1 MKRREIRASAV
12 VRALRRKFLITRIV
26 LFWERLWLALWPAAG
41 VAGLFIALSLLDVW
55 ALVTGWV
62 HVVALL
68 AFAGA
73 VGGAL
78 WRGLSG
84 LSMPDGEDARRRL
97 ETQSE
102 LLHRPLTTL
111 EDTLATAGNDEGTRE
126 LWRLHR
132 RRALASVRR
141 LRIGFPSPGLAR
153 FDARALRA
161 AVALLVVVGGSV
173 AGGESWQRLV
183 SGVAPSFADERV
195 VAATVEAWVAPPT
208 YTGLPPVLLKQP
220 EPADP
225 EAPETPRSLET
236 IQVPAGS
243 ELLAKV
249 NGGRGLPT
257 LSLDQRAVSFTMV
270 EADVY
275 ELRTAIDSARHM
287 VISQSDQELGAWRLD
302 TVPDLAP
309 TIAFNGLPVET
320 QRAALRIDYSA
331 DDDYG
336 LAAVKLEIRLAGTDK
351 LEEIEFVL
359 SGPNVRTSNDTVY
372 QDLTPHAWAGLPV
385 HVRLRA
391 EDQMGQSG
399 FSETFDITLPE
410 RRFRHPVA
418 KAIIEQRKR
427 LASEP
432 GARQDIA
439 RALGAIAA
447 APGDYYDDYV
457 AFLTL
462 NSARRRLE
470 RAGGDAVVNDVRQ
483 MLWDTA
489 LRIED
494 GALSIAERE
503 VRMLEQALLEA
514 LARDAPPHEIERLMN
529 ELQEALDR
537 YLQALAQQA
546 LQAAE
551 DTAGLQA
558 IESDILSLSRDDL
571 QRLLDRARELS
582 RMGSKEAARELLSQL
597 RDILE
602 NLRAGVMSS
611 QQREAQRQGQR
622 NLRDLGELMMRQQQL
637 LDRSFRRA
645 QRDMQGPGQR
655 GRQPMPD
662 ARADAG
668 VQEAL
673 RRMLGEIMRRLGENG
688 GDIPEALGEGELS
701 MRAAR
706 EALVRNR
713 NDQAI
718 GPQTNALESLRAG
731 AGAIM
736 QQMLSDIGMDDGPM
750 GGDDVDPL
758 GRPMQGAGID
768 TGDNVKVPDKA
779 SLQKARE
786 ILDELHRRAGQRT
799 RPPPELDYID
809 RLLKRF

>member
-1 MKRREIRASAV
+1 MKQREIRASAI

-55 ALVTGWV
+55 TLVTGWV

-97 ETQSE
+97 ETRSE
-102 LLHRPLTTL
+102 LPHRPLTTL

-161 AVALLVVVGGSV
+161 AVALLVVIGGSV
-173 AGGESWQRLV
+173 AGGESWRRLA

-208 YTGLPPVLLKQP
+208 YTGLPPILLKQP

-249 NGGRGLPT
+249 NGGRGLPA
-257 LSLDQRAVSFTMV
+257 LNLDQRAVPFTMV

-320 QRAALRIDYSA
+320 QRAALKVDYSA

-336 LAAVKLEIRLAGTDK
+336 LAAVKLEIRLAGTDR

-391 EDQMGQSG
+391 DDQMGQSG

-418 KAIIEQRKR
+418 KAVIEQRKR

-432 GARQDIA
+432 EARQDIA

-447 APGDYYDDYV
+447 VPGDYYDDYV

-470 RAGGDAVVNDVRQ
+470 RTGGDAVVNDVRQ

-645 QRDMQGPGQR
+645 QRDMQGPGRR

-706 EALVRNR
+706 EALARNR

-718 GPQTNALESLRAG
+718 GPQTNALESLRTG

>member
-1 MKRREIRASAV
+1 MKQREIRASAI

-26 LFWERLWLALWPAAG
+26 LFWERLWLALWPAVG

-55 ALVTGWV
+55 TLVTGWV

-111 EDTLATAGNDEGTRE
+111 EDTLATASNDEGTRE

-132 RRALASVRR
+132 RRALASARR

-161 AVALLVVVGGSV
+161 AVALLVVIGGSV
-173 AGGESWQRLV
+173 AGGESWQRLA

-208 YTGLPPVLLKQP
+208 YTGLPPILLKQP
-220 EPADP
+220 EPVDS
-225 EAPETPRSLET
+225 EAPATPRSLET

-249 NGGRGLPT
+249 NGGRGLPA
-257 LSLDQRAVSFTMV
+257 LSLDQRAVPFTVV

-336 LAAVKLEIRLAGTDK
+336 LAAVKLEIRLAETDK

-391 EDQMGQSG
+391 DDQMRQSG

-432 GARQDIA
+432 EARQDIA

-514 LARDAPPHEIERLMN
+514 LAQDAPPHEIERLMN

-537 YLQALAQQA
+537 YLQALTQQA

-645 QRDMQGPGQR
+645 QRDMQGPGRR

-706 EALVRNR
+706 EALARNR

-750 GGDDVDPL
+750 GDDDVDPL

-768 TGDNVKVPDKA
+768 TGDDVKVPDKA

-786 ILDELHRRAGQRT
+786 ILDELHRRASQRT

>member
-1 MKRREIRASAV
+1 MKQREIRASAI
-12 VRALRRKFLITRIV
+12 VRALGRKFLITRIV
-26 LFWERLWLALWPAAG
+26 LFWERLWLALWPAVG
-41 VAGLFIALSLLDVW
+41 VAGLFVALSLLDVW
-55 ALVTGWV
+55 TLVTGWV

-111 EDTLATAGNDEGTRE
+111 EDTLATASNDEGTRE

-161 AVALLVVVGGSV
+161 AVALLVIIGGSV
-173 AGGESWQRLV
+173 AGGESWQRLA

-195 VAATVEAWVAPPT
+195 VAATIEAWVAPPT

-249 NGGRGLPT
+249 NGGRGLPA
-257 LSLDQRAVSFTMV
+257 LSLDQRAVPFTMV

-302 TVPDLAP
+302 IVPDLAP

-336 LAAVKLEIRLAGTDK
+336 LAAVRLEIRLAETDK

-359 SGPNVRTSNDTVY
+359 SGPSVRTSNDTVY

-391 EDQMGQSG
+391 DDQMGQSG

-432 GARQDIA
+432 EARQDIA

-529 ELQEALDR
+529 ELEEALDR

-655 GRQPMPD
+655 GRQPMPG

-706 EALVRNR
+706 EALARDR

-750 GGDDVDPL
+750 GDDDVDPL

-786 ILDELHRRAGQRT
+786 ILDELHRRASQRT

>member
-183 SGVAPSFADERV
+183 SGVAPSFAEERV

-391 EDQMGQSG
+391 EDQMGQFG

-447 APGDYYDDYV
+447 APGDYYDDYA

>member
-1 MKRREIRASAV
+1 
-12 VRALRRKFLITRIV
+12 
-26 LFWERLWLALWPAAG
+26 
-41 VAGLFIALSLLDVW
+41 
-55 ALVTGWV
+55 
-62 HVVALL
+62 
-68 AFAGA
+68 
-73 VGGAL
+73 
-78 WRGLSG
+78 
-84 LSMPDGEDARRRL
+84 
-97 ETQSE
+97 
-102 LLHRPLTTL
+102 
-111 EDTLATAGNDEGTRE
+111 
-126 LWRLHR
+126 
-132 RRALASVRR
+132 
-141 LRIGFPSPGLAR
+141 
-153 FDARALRA
+153 
-161 AVALLVVVGGSV
+161 
-173 AGGESWQRLV
+173 
-183 SGVAPSFADERV
+183 
-195 VAATVEAWVAPPT
+195 
-208 YTGLPPVLLKQP
+208 
-220 EPADP
+220 
-225 EAPETPRSLET
+225 
-236 IQVPAGS
+236 
-243 ELLAKV
+243 
-249 NGGRGLPT
+249 
-257 LSLDQRAVSFTMV
+257 
-270 EADVY
+270 
-275 ELRTAIDSARHM
+275 
-287 VISQSDQELGAWRLD
+287 
-302 TVPDLAP
+302 
-309 TIAFNGLPVET
+309 
-320 QRAALRIDYSA
+320 
-331 DDDYG
+331 
-336 LAAVKLEIRLAGTDK
+336 
-351 LEEIEFVL
+351 
-359 SGPNVRTSNDTVY
+359 
-372 QDLTPHAWAGLPV
+372 
-385 HVRLRA
+385 
-391 EDQMGQSG
+391 
-399 FSETFDITLPE
+399 
-410 RRFRHPVA
+410 
-418 KAIIEQRKR
+418 
-427 LASEP
+427 
-432 GARQDIA
+432 
-439 RALGAIAA
+439 
-447 APGDYYDDYV
+447 
-457 AFLTL
+457 
-462 NSARRRLE
+462 
-470 RAGGDAVVNDVRQ
+470 
-483 MLWDTA
+483 
-489 LRIED
+489 
-494 GALSIAERE
+494 
-503 VRMLEQALLEA
+503 
-514 LARDAPPHEIERLMN
+514 MN

-655 GRQPMPD
+655 GRQPMPG

-706 EALVRNR
+706 EALARDR

-786 ILDELHRRAGQRT
+786 ILDELHRRASQRT

>member
-1 MKRREIRASAV
+1 MKQREIRASAI
-12 VRALRRKFLITRIV
+12 VRVLRRKFLITRIV

-55 ALVTGWV
+55 TLVTGWV

-97 ETQSE
+97 ETRSE
-102 LLHRPLTTL
+102 LPHRPLTTL

-161 AVALLVVVGGSV
+161 AVALLVVIGGSV
-173 AGGESWQRLV
+173 AGGESWRRLA

-208 YTGLPPVLLKQP
+208 YTGLPPILLKQP

-249 NGGRGLPT
+249 NGGRGLPA
-257 LSLDQRAVSFTMV
+257 LSLDQRAVPFTMV

-320 QRAALRIDYSA
+320 QRAALKVDYSA

-336 LAAVKLEIRLAGTDK
+336 LAAVKLEIRLAGTDR

-391 EDQMGQSG
+391 DDQMGQSG

-418 KAIIEQRKR
+418 KAVIEQRKR

-432 GARQDIA
+432 EARQDIA

-447 APGDYYDDYV
+447 VPGDYYDDYV

-645 QRDMQGPGQR
+645 QRDMQGPGRR

-706 EALVRNR
+706 EALARNR

-718 GPQTNALESLRAG
+718 GPQTNALESLRTG

>member
-26 LFWERLWLALWPAAG
+26 LLWERLWLALWPAAG

-55 ALVTGWV
+55 ALVSGWV

-84 LSMPDGEDARRRL
+84 LSMPDSEDARRRL

-173 AGGESWQRLV
+173 AGGESWQRLA

-249 NGGRGLPT
+249 NGGRGLPA
-257 LSLDQRAVSFTMV
+257 LSLDQRAVPFTMV

-275 ELRTAIDSARHM
+275 ELRTAIGSARHM

-302 TVPDLAP
+302 TVLDLAP

-622 NLRDLGELMMRQQQL
+622 NLRDLGELMLRQQQL

-645 QRDMQGPGQR
+645 QRDMQGPGRR

-758 GRPMQGAGID
+758 GRPMPGAGID